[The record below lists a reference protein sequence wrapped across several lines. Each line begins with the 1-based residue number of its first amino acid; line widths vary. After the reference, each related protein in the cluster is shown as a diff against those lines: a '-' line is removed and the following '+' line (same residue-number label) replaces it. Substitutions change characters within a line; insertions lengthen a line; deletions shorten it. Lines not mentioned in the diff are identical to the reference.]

1 MPKPPRAQIQAQ
13 IAALQAELAESD
25 AGVYEDPATGRWF
38 VILRAP
44 GRRRT
49 TTRRRGPDGR
59 RLRTRAQ
66 ALKAKGQWG
75 AQLAGGG
82 VAIARLCAH
91 WRMTDTRPCAQ
102 RIPTV
107 RARENVAQYDAA
119 DAAVVLDGLPGRA
132 PMGDCGGR
140 SERTRW

>member
-1 MPKPPRAQIQAQ
+1 MPKPSRAQIQAQ

-38 VILRAP
+38 VLPRAP

-66 ALKAKGQWG
+66 ALKAKGQWE

-82 VAIARLCAH
+82 VAIGPLRQCSAAGALRTALAASTPANRHRCAR
-91 WRMTDTRPCAQ
+91 
-102 RIPTV
+102 
-107 RARENVAQYDAA
+107 
-119 DAAVVLDGLPGRA
+119 
-132 PMGDCGGR
+132 
-140 SERTRW
+140 S